1 MLGWLCLLTSSLFV
15 PTLWETNNQ
24 DVKTIYKTDDSG
36 NAMFQSYLSKLF
48 KKETG

>member
-1 MLGWLCLLTSSLFV
+1 MEV
-15 PTLWETNNQ
+15 WELKLYFYPPAGEKTKKKKKIE
-24 DVKTIYKTDDSG
+24 VKMTDDNG

>member
-1 MLGWLCLLTSSLFV
+1 MYDAMFESGKKNARTQGYDG
-15 PTLWETNNQ
+15 TN
-24 DVKTIYKTDDSG
+24 DDNG